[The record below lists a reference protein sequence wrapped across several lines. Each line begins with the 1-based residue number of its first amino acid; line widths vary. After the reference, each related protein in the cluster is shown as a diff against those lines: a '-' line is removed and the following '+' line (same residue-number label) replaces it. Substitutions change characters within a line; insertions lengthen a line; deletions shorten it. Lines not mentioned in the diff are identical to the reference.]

1 MPQSPPNNAGF
12 FPTLWRI
19 AKPYWVSD
27 ERWGAIA
34 LAVVIVALNLG
45 LVYVNVLIN
54 QWRNEFYN
62 ALQNLDAPAFW
73 HQIMVFTV
81 LAFTFIIVAVYQQ
94 YLNQM
99 LRIRWRRWMTERY
112 LGHWLQD
119 RTYYRIQLDGS
130 TDNPD
135 QRIAYDIERFM
146 VLTVGLTLGLLR
158 AIVTLVSFLAI
169 LWTLSGSMSFTLFGI
184 EIDIPGYMLW
194 VALIYAVIGTWLTS
208 LIGRR
213 LTPLNFEQQ
222 RFEADFRFALV
233 RLRENAEQ
241 VAFLG
246 GEARERETFMTRFMR
261 VYENYWGIMRKQK
274 QLNWFTSFYDQ
285 AAIIFP
291 YIVAAPR
298 FFAKEIQLGGLM
310 QTASAFNEVQTSL
323 SFIISSYSEIAE
335 WRSVIQR
342 LSGFE
347 DAVQRAHE
355 AATEPAID
363 RRPSPD
369 GAVRTRELALGL
381 PNGRTL
387 QENLNL
393 EFKPAERVVIQGQSG
408 SGKSTLLRAIAG
420 IWPYGRGSVAVPPDK
435 KALFLPQKPYLPLG
449 TLRQALAYPAEPKA
463 EDEKRMIELLR
474 LCGLPQLVDDLD
486 REENWSQALSLG
498 EQQRVALVRVLLER
512 PDLVY
517 LDEASS
523 ALDVPTEERL
533 YETLIDTL
541 PQSTIVSVAHRPTVR
556 RFHTRAIEMPQPTMA

>member
-1 MPQSPPNNAGF
+1 MPQSPSNNAGF

-81 LAFTFIIVAVYQQ
+81 LAFIFIIVAVYQQ

-158 AIVTLVSFLAI
+158 AVVTLVSFLAI
-169 LWTLSGSMSFTLFGI
+169 LWTLSGSMSFTLFGV

-246 GEARERETFMTRFMR
+246 GDARERETFMTRFMR

-381 PNGRTL
+381 PNGQTL

-408 SGKSTLLRAIAG
+408 SGKSTLLRAVAG

-533 YETLIDTL
+533 YQTLIDSL
-541 PQSTIVSVAHRPTVR
+541 PLSTIVSVAHRPTVK
-556 RFHTRAIEMPQPTMA
+556 RFHTRTIELGQPALA